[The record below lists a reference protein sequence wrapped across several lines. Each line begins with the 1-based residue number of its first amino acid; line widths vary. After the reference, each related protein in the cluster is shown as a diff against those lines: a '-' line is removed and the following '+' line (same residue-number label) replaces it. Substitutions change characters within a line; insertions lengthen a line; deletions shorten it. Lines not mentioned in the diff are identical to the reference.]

1 MLDPTDAKAE
11 VKVGGE
17 TIVLRLNFRS
27 IALAQKHGINLLTD
41 KAPELEESDGLVL
54 VKCLAYEEQPYF
66 TEDHVI
72 TMISQNAAG
81 VQKALIELFAEY
93 GGKAKPGNRTRRKAR
108 A

>member
-11 VKVGGE
+11 VKVGDE

-27 IALAQKHGINLLTD
+27 IALARKHGIDLLTNQ
-41 KAPELEESDGLVL
+41 APDLEETDGLVL

-72 TMISQNAAG
+72 TMVARNPEG
-81 VQKALIELFAEY
+81 VQKALVDLFAEY